1 MEATPVT
8 RNNEGFWSRHRLAW
22 AGGAAFVGCAV
33 SCSIPLLAV
42 AAGGGVLTSA
52 AAWVRPGTEL
62 VVGAALFTGVLGFMA
77 LRRRRNAQEATACGC
92 ATASA
97 PTRLFESPEPSPDE
111 PVVCTAP
118 LGDKPQ
124 VQQGID
130 SYRAAFTRL
139 TATERFDGGF
149 RWRFRRE
156 PGLEAH
162 LAQLVAAEHGCCRFF
177 QFKLTADGDEVVWE
191 TRAPAHAASVLDEY
205 SRIPERLQAE
215 PRRGHDVAALKAKA
229 SDAGLR
235 FAADEA
241 TSSGC

>member
-1 MEATPVT
+1 METTAFA
-8 RNNEGFWSRHRLAW
+8 RNNEGFWSRRRLAW

-33 SCSIPLLAV
+33 SCSIPMLAV
-42 AAGGGVLTSA
+42 VAGGGFLTSA
-52 AAWVRPGTEL
+52 AAWVRPGAEL
-62 VVGAALFTGVLGFMA
+62 VVGAALFAGVLGFMA

-92 ATASA
+92 ATAPA

-124 VQQGID
+124 VQAGID
-130 SYRAAFTRL
+130 SYRAAFAHL
-139 TATERFDGGF
+139 TTTERFDGGF
-149 RWRFRRE
+149 RWRFQRVA
-156 PGLEAH
+156 GLEAR
-162 LAQLVAAEHGCCRFF
+162 LEQLVAAEHGCCRFF
-177 QFKLTADGDEVVWE
+177 QFNLTVEGDEVVWE

-205 SRIPERLQAE
+205 SRIPERLKAE
-215 PRRGHDVAALKAKA
+215 PRRGHDVAALKTKA

-241 TSSGC
+241 ASRGA